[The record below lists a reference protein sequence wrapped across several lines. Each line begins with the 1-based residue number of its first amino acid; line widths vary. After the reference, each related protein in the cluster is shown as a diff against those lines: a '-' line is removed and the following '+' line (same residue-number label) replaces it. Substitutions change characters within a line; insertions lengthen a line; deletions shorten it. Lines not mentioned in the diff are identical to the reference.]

1 MGIIFNTAAILSS
14 GLTALTLK
22 LGISPKFAFLIG
34 AILLFV
40 PIKFLLPFA
49 SKKAFSE
56 TGIIASIGV
65 IAGYIMLNLGLWH
78 AFLFGV
84 GAGYAYLYFWI
95 FALPRIL
102 K

>member
-1 MGIIFNTAAILSS
+1 MGIIFNTAAILSG
-14 GLTALTLK
+14 GLTALSLK
-22 LGISPKFAFLIG
+22 LGIEPRFAFVLG
-34 AILLFV
+34 AILLFI

-65 IAGYIMLNLGLWH
+65 VLSFVMLHFGLWH

-84 GAGYAYLYFWI
+84 GMGYMYLYFWI
-95 FALPRIL
+95 FAAPKIFR
-102 K
+102 

>member
-1 MGIIFNTAAILSS
+1 MGIIFNTAAILSG

-22 LGISPKFAFLIG
+22 LGIEPKFAFVLG
-34 AILLFV
+34 AILLFI
-40 PIKFLLPFA
+40 PLKFLIPFA

-65 IAGYIMLNLGLWH
+65 ILGYVMFSFGLWH

-84 GAGYAYLYFWI
+84 GLGYAYLYFWI
-95 FALPRIL
+95 FVMPRIL

>member
-1 MGIIFNTAAILSS
+1 MGIIFNTAAILS
-14 GLTALTLK
+14 GVLTALTLK
-22 LGISPKFAFLIG
+22 LGIEPKFAFVLG
-34 AILLFV
+34 AILLFI
-40 PIKFLLPFA
+40 PLKCLIPFA

-65 IAGYIMLNLGLWH
+65 ILGYVMFSFGLWH

-84 GAGYAYLYFWI
+84 GLGYAYLYFWI
-95 FALPRIL
+95 FVMPRIL